1 MPTPTSTSPG
11 SACRGNPTAFA
22 HGFAIA
28 QVGENR
34 RRDLLQAMGG
44 LGMTFTTVA
53 PMRMPQLPLKD
64 FDDAGVAFAF
74 GTDGIRDL
82 WAPYGTGDTLGIAWQ
97 YARSSSIVR
106 DEGLQR
112 VVDIATRSAAPFVGR
127 EVHDLAAGAP
137 ADVMLVDAEHEMD
150 ALVPVPRREVV
161 IGAGKLLHI
170 AG

>member
-1 MPTPTSTSPG
+1 
-11 SACRGNPTAFA
+11 
-22 HGFAIA
+22 
-28 QVGENR
+28 
-34 RRDLLQAMGG
+34 
-44 LGMTFTTVA
+44 MTFTAVA

-150 ALVPVPRREVV
+150 ALVRVPRREVV